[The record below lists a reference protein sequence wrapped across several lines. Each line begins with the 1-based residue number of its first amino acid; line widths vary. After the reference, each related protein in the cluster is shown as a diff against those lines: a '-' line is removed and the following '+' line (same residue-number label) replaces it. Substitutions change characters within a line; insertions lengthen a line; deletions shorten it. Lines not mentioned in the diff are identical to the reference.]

1 MFACIRRQVA
11 VTIDQSELRYYLM
24 MPVYFHIHSTTIFG
38 MACHRVEEAFCHS
51 SENAQFTGKE
61 PSLSWISTQSDMF
74 SSFSRKQCDCWM
86 TLNGF
91 IHSFTSQ
98 VACLFLFDSGTLRKT
113 RVKSAPCNVK
123 TASRAIVADCRMCAC
138 SVCFNERK
146 RPSELKLHS
155 RMAL

>member
-1 MFACIRRQVA
+1 MEKHFILRWNFV
-11 VTIDQSELRYYLM
+11 ELEKSVSLLQGLLNCCLTQRM
-24 MPVYFHIHSTTIFG
+24 STG
-38 MACHRVEEAFCHS
+38 VLCWKHEETS
-51 SENAQFTGKE
+51 SIEISHFSGKDV
-61 PSLSWISTQSDMF
+61 SSSWILTQTDMF

-113 RVKSAPCNVK
+113 WVKSAPCNIK
-123 TASRAIVADCRMCAC
+123 TTSRAIVADCRMCAC

-146 RPSELKLHS
+146 RPSDLKLRS
-155 RMAL
+155 RMVL